1 MLAGI
6 TKSQM
11 CHTMPINKNLI
22 LDPIAMSQNL
32 KTRHSDM
39 GEVGNWFLSESPSL
53 AWSWLG
59 WTGFKLGSC
68 LVHELG
74 EF

>member
-1 MLAGI
+1 MF
-6 TKSQM
+6 
-11 CHTMPINKNLI
+11 HTMPIKKLDLI
-22 LDPIAMSQNL
+22 LDPVAMSQNL
-32 KTRHSDM
+32 KSGHSKTNR
-39 GEVGNWFLSESPSL
+39 VGNWFLSESPSL

-68 LVHELG
+68 PVHELG